1 MATSPPKMPAL
12 AAIIFD
18 MDGVVLD
25 SQAAANQALVEAAGQ
40 HGVRLNVSELEELVG
55 ASEQQF
61 WSYVKERYRLPEPIA
76 FYARSYNEDHEIASY
91 DQTLFSPGLDSLL
104 ADLRNADVRVALATS
119 GSRKRMN
126 AVIEM
131 YSLAPWLDVALCR
144 EDAAREKPAPDLF
157 LATAAALDVP
167 SNACLVFE
175 DSARGIAAARA
186 AEMFVVGFGA
196 YCISDAHLLDAD
208 AQIYGFQGVDAAE
221 LERLWKARDGAG
233 ARSVRLGP
241 LSRNR

>member
-1 MATSPPKMPAL
+1 MPAL

-25 SQAAANQALVEAAGQ
+25 SQAAANQALVEAASQ

-61 WSYVKERYRLPEPIA
+61 WSYVKDRYHLPEPIEY
-76 FYARSYNEDHEIASY
+76 YARSYSEDREIASY
-91 DQTLFSPGLDSLL
+91 DQTLLSPGLEELL
-104 ADLRNADVRVALATS
+104 VDLRHTDVQVALATS

-131 YSLAPWLDVALCR
+131 YRLAPWLDVALCR
-144 EDAAREKPAPDLF
+144 EDAEREKPAPDLF
-157 LATAAALDVP
+157 LAVAAALGVSP
-167 SNACLVFE
+167 EACLVFE

-186 AEMFVVGFGA
+186 AQMFVVGFGA
-196 YCISDAHLLDAD
+196 YCISDAHLAVAD

-221 LERLWKARDGAG
+221 LEGLWQARSASG
-233 ARSVRLGP
+233 ARSLRLGP